1 MASSTTGHSK
11 ASPCQGFSFSTGILY
26 NLLIF
31 YSYTQRGPVSQQA
44 PFVYLG
50 VIATTKKLTQ
60 HDVHKMER
68 KGKTQTEWRGLI
80 KLIDI
85 IDMCLYLK
93 SREWEIVAPQGDEL
107 MRARRDGTQITYR
120 WDAEKKHIVC
130 GRHEMAL
137 AYCYKIF
144 WHDEW

>member
-1 MASSTTGHSK
+1 MS
-11 ASPCQGFSFSTGILY
+11 
-26 NLLIF
+26 
-31 YSYTQRGPVSQQA
+31 
-44 PFVYLG
+44 LG
-50 VIATTKKLTQ
+50 VIATSKKLTQ

-68 KGKTQTEWRGLI
+68 KGEVQTEWRGLI
-80 KLIDI
+80 KLVDL

-93 SREWEIVAPQGDEL
+93 SREWEIVPPQGNEL
-107 MRARRDGTQITYR
+107 IRARRDGTQITYR

-137 AYCYKIF
+137 AYCYKTF

>member
-1 MASSTTGHSK
+1 M
-11 ASPCQGFSFSTGILY
+11 
-26 NLLIF
+26 
-31 YSYTQRGPVSQQA
+31 
-44 PFVYLG
+44 
-50 VIATTKKLTQ
+50 IATTKKLTQ

-68 KGKTQTEWRGLI
+68 KGKVQTEWRGLI
-80 KLIDI
+80 KLVDL

-93 SREWEIVAPQGDEL
+93 SREWEIVEPHGDEL
-107 MRARRDGTQITYR
+107 IHARRDGMQIVYR

-144 WHDEW
+144 YWDAMWENNS

>member
-1 MASSTTGHSK
+1 M
-11 ASPCQGFSFSTGILY
+11 PRFLFLNTGILY
-26 NLLIF
+26 NPPLDFLH
-31 YSYTQRGPVSQQA
+31 TRGPVITA
-44 PFVYLG
+44 GPLRVFG

-68 KGKTQTEWRGLI
+68 KGKVQTEWRGLI
-80 KLIDI
+80 ELVDL
-85 IDMCLYLK
+85 IDMCFYLK

-107 MRARRDGTQITYR
+107 IRARRDGTQIVYR
-120 WDAEKKHIVC
+120 WDAEKRHIVC

-137 AYCYKIF
+137 AYCYKTF

>member
-1 MASSTTGHSK
+1 M
-11 ASPCQGFSFSTGILY
+11 
-26 NLLIF
+26 
-31 YSYTQRGPVSQQA
+31 
-44 PFVYLG
+44 YLG

-60 HDVHKMER
+60 HDVHKLEC
-68 KGKTQTEWRGLI
+68 KGKVQTEWRGLI
-80 KLIDI
+80 KLVDI
-85 IDMCLYLK
+85 IDMCFYLK

-107 MRARRDGTQITYR
+107 IRARRDGTQITYR